1 MVTLEDRIKVNDS
14 VLWESFKLGNE
25 EAFDQI
31 YTKYFSEL
39 FNYGL
44 KFRYDKE
51 FIKDCIQELFE
62 ELWTKRQNL
71 GTTDNIR
78 YYFFISIKRK
88 ILKKLKYQK
97 QTISID
103 DLNEQYTFDA
113 DFSVENSM
121 IYKELEEEKRDRLQL
136 ALNQLSSRQKE
147 VIYLRFYSQLDIDEV
162 SKLMDLKMQSVRNLL
177 FESISK
183 LRALLY
189 TCFFFVMY
197 ILS

>member
-1 MVTLEDRIKVNDS
+1 MEDRIKVNDS
-14 VLWESFKLGNE
+14 ILWESFKLGNE
-25 EAFDQI
+25 QAFDQI
-31 YTKYFSEL
+31 YKKYFSEL

-51 FIKDCIQELFE
+51 FIKDSIQELFE
-62 ELWTKRQNL
+62 ELWIKRQNL

-78 YYFFISIKRK
+78 YYFFISLKRK

-97 QTISID
+97 PRISID

-113 DFSVENSM
+113 DFTIEDSM
-121 IYKELEEEKRDRLQL
+121 IYKELEKENRDRLQL
-136 ALNQLSSRQKE
+136 ALDQLSNRQKE
-147 VIYLRFYSQLDIDEV
+147 VIYLRFYSQLDIEEV
-162 SKLMDLKMQSVRNLL
+162 SKLMDLKIQSVRNLL

-183 LRALLY
+183 LRTLLY
-189 TCFFFVMY
+189 ICFLLVIY